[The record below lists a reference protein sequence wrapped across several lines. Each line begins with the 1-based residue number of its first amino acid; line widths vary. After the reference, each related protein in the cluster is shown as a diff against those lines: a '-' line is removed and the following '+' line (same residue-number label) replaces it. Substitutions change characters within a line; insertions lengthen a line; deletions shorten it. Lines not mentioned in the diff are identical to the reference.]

1 MKLAAPALPAVRA
14 ADLVELTKPRITLM
28 VVLTAAVAAVLAA
41 PHHMP
46 AVRFL
51 HLLVG
56 TALVAG
62 AASTLNQVIERE
74 YDARMRR
81 TANRPLPA
89 GRMQPDQALL
99 FGVGTGVTGLLEL
112 LLGVNLLTAAI
123 GAATLAGYVFV
134 YTPLKRVSS
143 LATVVGAI
151 PGAMPPLMGWA
162 AMRDQLE
169 PGAWALFG
177 LMFFWQLPHF
187 LAIAWIYRADYERG
201 GYPMLAVGDAAGERT
216 ARQAL
221 LYGVALVPVSLLP
234 AALRLAAG
242 VYLLGALA
250 LGLGL
255 LACCVLFALSRS
267 SASARRLMFASV
279 LYLPALLLLLVLD
292 RLPLA

>member
-1 MKLAAPALPAVRA
+1 MKLAAPALPALRA
-14 ADLVELTKPRITLM
+14 ADFIELTKPRITLM
-28 VVLTAAVAAVLAA
+28 VVLTAAVAAVVAA
-41 PHHMP
+41 PGHMP
-46 AVRFL
+46 VLRFL

-56 TALVAG
+56 TALVAAG
-62 AASTLNQVIERE
+62 ASTLNQVLEHE
-74 YDARMRR
+74 FDARMRR
-81 TANRPLPA
+81 TANRPIPS
-89 GRMQPDQALL
+89 GRLQPDQALL
-99 FGVGTGVTGLLEL
+99 FGVAAAVTGLLEL
-112 LLGVNLLTAAI
+112 ALAVNLLTALV

-162 AMRDQLE
+162 AMRDQLG

-201 GYPMLAVGDAAGERT
+201 GYPMLAVGDPDGART

-221 LYGVALVPVSLLP
+221 LYGAALVPVSLLP

-242 VYLLGALA
+242 LYLLSALA

-267 SASARRLMFASV
+267 TTAARRLMLASV

-292 RLPLA
+292 RVPLH